1 MAMNLPMWLLSHQPC
16 VFADFKQ
23 TRMFL
28 SSCCPK
34 LTCVWQQMV
43 RGKVYLAEIVNR
55 RNYPVAKYQQ
65 SSSREEKSLLMDIN
79 ELEEQYDSIRQKQK
93 EQTHVIFKTGKSKHE
108 SGEFFKL
115 QVKTVSVNCT
125 VKKPKAFEE
134 HLPVNNV
141 TLDFP
146 NKDYVQ
152 DGETPWRTHLDIYR
166 VLQAQNT
173 GQKSHLQAN
182 KEPDDQNQQ
191 PPSMSNKGLLNKG
204 RTKLCYYKGASGE
217 VTTHITCKPNE
228 LKATHSFTNRNH
240 CIPKIN
246 KRFSFP
252 NERSSVWSSKNG
264 LLTKI
269 VPVAIKGDHYPFP
282 QMKTPRKSDTA
293 KNLGL
298 YAK

>member
-1 MAMNLPMWLLSHQPC
+1 
-16 VFADFKQ
+16 
-23 TRMFL
+23 MFL

-43 RGKVYLAEIVNR
+43 RGKVYLTQIINR
-55 RNYPVAKYQQ
+55 RNHPAVKYQQ
-65 SSSREEKSLLMDIN
+65 SSNREDNSLLMDIN

-93 EQTHVIFKTGKSKHE
+93 EQTHVVFRTGKSKHE

-125 VKKPKAFEE
+125 VRKPKAFEE
-134 HLPVNNV
+134 HLPVNSV
-141 TLDFP
+141 MLDVP
-146 NKDYVQ
+146 NKDYIQ
-152 DGETPWRTHLDIYR
+152 DGETPWRTHLDIHR

-173 GQKSHLQAN
+173 GQNSQLQENREA
-182 KEPDDQNQQ
+182 DDQTQQ
-191 PPSMSNKGLLNKG
+191 VASMSKKGLLNKS
-204 RTKLCYYKGASGE
+204 RIESCNYKRANGE
-217 VTTHITCKPNE
+217 VTAHVTCKSNE
-228 LKATHSFTNRNH
+228 LKATHSFTNHNH

-252 NERSSVWSSKNG
+252 NERSNIWSSKSG

-269 VPVAIKGDHYPFP
+269 APVATKGDYYPFP
-282 QMKTPRKSDTA
+282 QMKSPRKSDTA

-298 YAK
+298 YAKQ